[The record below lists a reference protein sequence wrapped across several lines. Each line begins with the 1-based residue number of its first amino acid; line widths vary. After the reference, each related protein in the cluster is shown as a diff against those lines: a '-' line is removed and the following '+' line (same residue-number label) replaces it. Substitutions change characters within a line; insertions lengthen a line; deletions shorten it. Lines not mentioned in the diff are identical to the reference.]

1 MRPGLLPVPIT
12 SLNDFDNHM
21 IGKNILQDSRRHEAK
36 INLKF
41 FMVGLKVSSQ
51 GNQNFWKCIF
61 RLFYQ
66 QKVFKV
72 YFLAENLIF
81 LGKRLIL
88 RCRLYSK
95 FKFKIDLYLQ

>member
-61 RLFYQ
+61 RIFYHG
-66 QKVFKV
+66 KFFN
-72 YFLAENLIF
+72 FLAEILIF
-81 LGKRLIL
+81 WEERLIL
-88 RCRLYSK
+88 RCRLYSIV
-95 FKFKIDLYLQ
+95 KFKIDLYLQ